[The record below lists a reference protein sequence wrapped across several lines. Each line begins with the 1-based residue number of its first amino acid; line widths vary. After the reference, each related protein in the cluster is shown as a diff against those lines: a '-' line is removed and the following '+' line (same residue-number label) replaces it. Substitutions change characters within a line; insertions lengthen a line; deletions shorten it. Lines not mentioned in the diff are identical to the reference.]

1 VGLLNEKSFDF
12 GADVSIHF
20 LYSLL
25 MFLFGYLNKL
35 YSLKLNREIF
45 CIYKNAICSVI
56 INFSYQQNFDF
67 IVLFFK
73 HTSMSLLS

>member
-1 VGLLNEKSFDF
+1 
-12 GADVSIHF
+12 
-20 LYSLL
+20 